1 MRYIQKTSTPQ
12 FFIDN
17 SQGLKRWED
26 YSKKKTLL
34 REYILENEQNY
45 LCIYCESKI
54 SSDENSSHVEHIRPK
69 AHDKYPHLTFEYK
82 NLAVSCNG
90 TCHNAKNDLIKHSC
104 GHLKDNEYDET
115 LFLNP
120 VEIKDIRD
128 YFEYDIDEGEIKASS
143 KDVNKASYMITTL
156 HLNDNGLLTAR
167 KKALQNF
174 IQKMNCI
181 DISERKETL
190 KKRLDQENSDQISF
204 LKFRFKTLLEG
215 N

>member
-1 MRYIQKTSTPQ
+1 MRYIQKTVTPQ
-12 FFIDN
+12 FFIHN
-17 SQGLKRWED
+17 SQGLNRWDECKK
-26 YSKKKTLL
+26 SKKTL
-34 REYILENEQNY
+34 REYILKNEQNC

-54 SSDENSSHVEHIRPK
+54 SSDKNSSHIEHIRPK

-90 TCHNAKNDLIKHSC
+90 TCHNVNNDQMKHSC
-104 GHLKDNEYDET
+104 GHLKDNEYDEN

-120 VEIKDIRD
+120 VEITDIRD

-143 KDVNKASYMITTL
+143 KNVNKASYMITTL
-156 HLNDNGLLTAR
+156 HLNDGRLPSAR

-174 IQKMNCI
+174 IKKMGGI
-181 DISERKETL
+181 DSFKRKETL
-190 KKRLDQENSDQISF
+190 KNRLNQENIDQISF